1 MLELIMSLFNTTA
14 ENWQMILSNTG
25 VSLYIVLASTLLSY
39 LFGIPIGIILVITS
53 KDGIH
58 PMPVLNSVLGI
69 IVNLLRSVP
78 FLLMIFMIMPLTTLI
93 TGTSFGANAT
103 IVPLVFSAAPYIAR
117 LIESSLREIDFG
129 VIEAAQSMGASNWQ
143 IITKVML
150 PESKP
155 SLLVGAAIAATT
167 ILGYSAMAGVLGG
180 GGLGDFAIRYGYY
193 RYDKPLMYVCI
204 VLLVIITQILQ
215 EAGLKIATK
224 TDKRLH

>member
-1 MLELIMSLFNTTA
+1 MLEFIMSLFTTTV
-14 ENWQMILSNTG
+14 ENWQMILNNTG

-53 KDGIH
+53 KDGIR
-58 PMPVLNSVLGI
+58 PMPILNAVLGV

-78 FLLMIFMIMPLTTLI
+78 FLLMIFMIMPLTMLI

-180 GGLGDFAIRYGYY
+180 GGLGDIAIRYGYY
-193 RYDKPLMYVCI
+193 RYEKPLMYVCI
-204 VLLVIITQILQ
+204 VLLVIITQVLQ

>member
-1 MLELIMSLFNTTA
+1 MISANNVTLRIGKKALF
-14 ENWQMILSNTG
+14 E
-25 VSLYIVLASTLLSY
+25 
-39 LFGIPIGIILVITS
+39 
-53 KDGIH
+53 D
-58 PMPVLNSVLGI
+58 
-69 IVNLLRSVP
+69 VNP
-78 FLLMIFMIMPLTTLI
+78 
-93 TGTSFGANAT
+93 
-103 IVPLVFSAAPYIAR
+103 
-117 LIESSLREIDFG
+117 
-129 VIEAAQSMGASNWQ
+129 MGASNWQ

-180 GGLGDFAIRYGYY
+180 GGLGDIAIRYGYY